1 MGAIHVIALVET
13 TCRINFS
20 NIRPSTSRITLSYTY
35 PMQYPYCIHLLL
47 ITGCMKYL
55 LLGEA
60 HLEVNSF
67 QKTEEGCLIGE
78 AVGSSEATP
87 AAAYSVY
94 ASLRTTCTCVR

>member
-1 MGAIHVIALVET
+1 
-13 TCRINFS
+13 
-20 NIRPSTSRITLSYTY
+20 
-35 PMQYPYCIHLLL
+35 
-47 ITGCMKYL
+47 MKYL

-67 QKTEEGCLIGE
+67 QKTEEGCLVGE